1 MLPGWLRDIAGSGRD
16 ALRLV
21 FPERCAVC
29 GRRLCAAEHCVCVPC
44 YQALPFTRLH
54 GERGNVVER
63 IFWGKLPIV
72 RANAYIH
79 YYAGADSRRLFWSLK
94 YYSRPQVG
102 RYMGRAMAADLAD
115 SDFFDGMD
123 LILPLPLSR
132 RREKRRG
139 YNQSTELARG
149 VSEITGLPVDTS
161 SVART
166 VDNPTQTH
174 LTGQERQANVAGI
187 FRLLRPE
194 ALRGRHVLLV
204 DDVLTTGAS
213 LISCGQTIA
222 AAGGVRL
229 SVLTLALAGDHPL
242 VPLTPRR
249 PARRPDG
256 EPARP

>member
-1 MLPGWLRDIAGSGRD
+1 
-16 ALRLV
+16 
-21 FPERCAVC
+21 
-29 GRRLCAAEHCVCVPC
+29 
-44 YQALPFTRLH
+44 
-54 GERGNVVER
+54 
-63 IFWGKLPIV
+63 
-72 RANAYIH
+72 
-79 YYAGADSRRLFWSLK
+79 
-94 YYSRPQVG
+94 
-102 RYMGRAMAADLAD
+102 MGRAMAADLAD
-115 SDFFDGMD
+115 SDFFDGVD